1 MKKNVVISLM
11 GVQRYDETPP
21 DVIELVTQGQLHEE
35 EDGALVLTYEES
47 ELTGLEGTR
56 TTLRIEGERVVM
68 LREGELNTQMIFEEA
83 PSVPVRD
90 PLWDHVHRGPD
101 LEPVH

>member
-35 EDGALVLTYEES
+35 EDVALVLTYEES
-47 ELTGLEGTR
+47 ELTGLAGGDAPGR
-56 TTLRIEGERVVM
+56 RV
-68 LREGELNTQMIFEEA
+68 E
-83 PSVPVRD
+83 
-90 PLWDHVHRGPD
+90 HPD
-101 LEPVH
+101 DF